1 MQDFSIFD
9 IVIVSITVLLGLK
22 GLLRGFIK
30 EVFAL
35 IAIIGGIFVGS
46 RVSGEVGNIVAPILA
61 LENNATIQVIGF
73 VLGLIG
79 FWAIVY
85 VLGIILSKIFAASG
99 LGLFDRI
106 LGFIFGSAKIFLIF
120 SVIAYGLYQVQSFKS
135 LMDKKVSKTIVFPFL
150 IETGGFIVKLD
161 TSVFTKNI
169 EKTLNIESED
179 KIEEDPDLIK
189 EKTFVEEVKESVTE
203 IKKTTEE
210 STTAIVNTVKKTVN
224 EEVGKVLDKKIQNKD
239 ADLVKEAKETAET
252 MINNT
257 IENK

>member
-9 IVIVSITVLLGLK
+9 MVIISITILLGLK

-35 IAIIGGIFVGS
+35 VAIIGGIFVGS
-46 RVSGEVGNIVAPILA
+46 RISGEVGNVVAPILA
-61 LENNATIQVIGF
+61 LENNATIQSIGF
-73 VLGLIG
+73 VLSLIG

-135 LMDKKVSKTIVFPFL
+135 LIDKKVSNTIVFPFL

-161 TSVFTKNI
+161 SSVFTKAI
-169 EKTLNIESED
+169 EKKLDINED
-179 KIEEDPDLIK
+179 EKIEEDPDLI
-189 EKTFVEEVKESVTE
+189 EKKSFVQEVKETINE
-203 IKKTTEE
+203 IKKSTEE
-210 STTAIVNTVKKTVN
+210 STTTIVDTVKKTVN

-239 ADLVKEAKETAET
+239 ADLVQEAK
-252 MINNT
+252 
-257 IENK
+257 